1 MKPGPRPRAT
11 APKSTH
17 IAFTDAERNILNRM
31 GSGDVKSKIR
41 ALLMMEAERQK
52 PKSKDELIDRWKN
65 ARAEAKQKAAIT
77 YDLREKMKEFGITEE
92 EISQMDEG

>member
-1 MKPGPRPRAT
+1 
-11 APKSTH
+11 
-17 IAFTDAERNILNRM
+17 M

-41 ALLMMEAERQK
+41 ALLIIEAERQK

-65 ARAEAKQKAAIT
+65 ARAEAKQKAAIA

-92 EISQMDEG
+92 EISQMDE